1 MGREREHGLHLAAA
15 CTEPS
20 AAWSRSLP
28 LAAVPQR
35 LGCARACMRARR
47 GRELAG
53 SPAGARSQRRLASD
67 HRPWL
72 VGSHHSL
79 DTFRDRIELSLVLPL
94 SRRVVRS
101 GRLRLC
107 CFCCCGVAETVPGSV
122 PVSKGR
128 RAARIRQR
136 RRHAQVQAHCTLN
149 PLPPSHRP
157 QPRLPWR
164 SPSQELRLVGR
175 RRPSLHL
182 TSAIPSP
189 RRPSPLESSALPTSI
204 PHRTAPHRARIAS
217 ATLLSFGK
225 PGARTCHSIRAPVI
239 AADIPSPPVLI
250 IRDGGL

>member
-136 RRHAQVQAHCTLN
+136 RRHTRKCRHTAPSTLSLPPIALNRAFPGARRVKSCGWSDDVDLLCTL
-149 PLPPSHRP
+149 PL
-157 QPRLPWR
+157 
-164 SPSQELRLVGR
+164 
-175 RRPSLHL
+175 
-182 TSAIPSP
+182 PSP
-189 RRPSPLESSALPTSI
+189 RPAGPHLSSPPPYRPPS
-204 PHRTAPHRARIAS
+204 RTAPHRARIAS

-225 PGARTCHSIRAPVI
+225 PDARTCHSIRAPVI